1 MIIGTNSYYN
11 TTTYA
16 QSSLDVAKKPN
27 LAIAEQQSVKKAE
40 NVETKI
46 SRKTAA
52 DELAYLSDKFKDY
65 SFVSAN
71 YSQGMRYGT
80 SMTTNVAISPQFLA
94 KMANDP
100 ELETEYIQE
109 IGNMRELD
117 EQFIQGQAARGWKVV
132 AQGWAIDKDG
142 GISSWAITTK
152 DNKIKSF
159 LQKMSEKSD
168 KIRQEQLEK
177 AKEEKRVHK
186 KEDVQRKGIDLRL

>member
-80 SMTTNVAISPQFLA
+80 SMTINVAISPQFLA

-142 GISSWAITTK
+142 EISSWAITTK
-152 DNKIKSF
+152 DNKTKSF

-177 AKEEKRVHK
+177 AKEEKSVHK